1 MAYPNQKIKNRFL
14 PERSYLYYKYPQVGA
29 ERSIEFYF
37 PLLENI
43 DISESQRPNLGTYEL
58 LGRNSNLYSF
68 HGAKSRD
75 FTLRFN
81 MTLPN
86 ILDYMT
92 NVGLSE
98 RFSPNFRYFYND
110 KNIRQKLF
118 VADKMGRDSGIVGGD
133 LGFNL
138 PKKTIENSN
147 SFEYYNRSKSN
158 FFDLFPTEPANP
170 AEELRGL
177 LQKIT
182 NPQSLF
188 QLNDKNN
195 TVVDISPEDSGFIS
209 IIKSTLSPSNTA
221 KLPTKTIRDAVNY
234 FMLLVNVIRT
244 STINNSSNTSLGPPT
259 IYINHGTMY
268 NNIPCVCTNFSIKIN
283 QNTGYDLISMSPR
296 QIEISINLSEN
307 RVGDFGSFVPFG
319 LIKGENST
327 GWESIINDG
336 TYDSHNSTFTGLTG
350 DEMYFNVNDI
360 NFSYTQVI

>member
-98 RFSPNFRYFYND
+98 RFSSQFRYFYND
-110 KNIRQKLF
+110 KETRKLIF
-118 VADKMGRDSGIVGGD
+118 AGESSFFGIESTVED
-133 LGFNL
+133 
-138 PKKTIENSN
+138 
-147 SFEYYNRSKSN
+147 SKSTMFN
-158 FFDLFPTEPANP
+158 YYGRKQLEFNNLQPYEPPNY

-182 NPQSLF
+182 SPQSLF
-188 QLNDKNN
+188 QLNDDDK
-195 TVVDISPEDSGFIS
+195 TVVDIAPGDSGFIS
-209 IIKSTLSPSNTA
+209 IIKSTLSPSNKA
-221 KLPTKTIRDAVNY
+221 NLPTKTIEDAINY
-234 FMLLVNVIRT
+234 FMLLVNIIRT

-283 QNTGYDLISMSPR
+283 QNNGYDLLSMSPK
-296 QIEISINLSEN
+296 QVEISMNLSEN
-307 RVGDFGSFVPFG
+307 RVGDFGSFVPFN
-319 LIKGENST
+319 LIKGENLT
-327 GWESIINDG
+327 GWESIMSNG
-336 TYDSHNSTFTGLTG
+336 TYDSFNSTFTENIFDYL
-350 DEMYFNVNDI
+350 
-360 NFSYTQVI
+360 

>member
-1 MAYPNQKIKNRFL
+1 MSYPNQKIKNRFL
-14 PERSYLYYKYPQVGA
+14 PERSYLYYKYPQAGA

-43 DISESQRPNLGTYEL
+43 DISESQRSNLGTYEL

-68 HGAKSRD
+68 HGAKSRE
-75 FTLRFN
+75 FNLRFN

-118 VADKMGRDSGIVGGD
+118 FYELESGEKFKVIDISPIQSTYYSRANVKYQ
-133 LGFNL
+133 NL
-138 PKKTIENSN
+138 QPYEPP
-147 SFEYYNRSKSN
+147 N
-158 FFDLFPTEPANP
+158 F

-188 QLNDKNN
+188 QLNDG
-195 TVVDISPEDSGFIS
+195 TTVDIAPEDSGFIS
-209 IIKSTLSPSNTA
+209 IIKSTLSPSNKA
-221 KLPTKTIRDAVNY
+221 KLPSKTIEDAVNY
-234 FMLLVNVIRT
+234 FMLLINVIRT

-296 QIEISINLSEN
+296 QVEISMNLSEN
-307 RVGDFGSFVPFG
+307 RVGDFGSFVPFD

-327 GWESIINDG
+327 GWESIMTNG
-336 TYDSHNSTFTGLTG
+336 TYDSYNSTFQDL
-350 DEMYFNVNDI
+350 DFLYR
-360 NFSYTQVI
+360 

>member
-1 MAYPNQKIKNRFL
+1 MSYPNQKIKNRLL

-43 DISESQRPNLGTYEL
+43 DISESQRSNLGTYEL

-68 HGAKSRD
+68 HGAKSRE
-75 FTLRFN
+75 FNLRFN

-98 RFSPNFRYFYND
+98 RFSSEFRYFYND
-110 KNIRQKLF
+110 RASRVSAFFKEP
-118 VADKMGRDSGIVGGD
+118 GIKTTVESRMFNYYLVGET
-133 LGFNL
+133 NY
-138 PKKTIENSN
+138 NSLKP
-147 SFEYYNRSKSN
+147 Y
-158 FFDLFPTEPANP
+158 EPRNY

-188 QLNDKNN
+188 QLNDG
-195 TVVDISPEDSGFIS
+195 TTVDIAPEDSGFIS
-209 IIKSTLSPSNTA
+209 IIKSTLSPSNKA
-221 KLPTKTIRDAVNY
+221 KLPTKTIEDAVNY
-234 FMLLVNVIRT
+234 FMLLINIIRT

-283 QNTGYDLISMSPR
+283 QNNGYDLISMSPR
-296 QIEISINLSEN
+296 QVEISMNLSEN
-307 RVGDFGSFVPFG
+307 RVGDFGSFVPFD

-327 GWESIINDG
+327 GWESIINGDG
-336 TYDSHNSTFTGLTG
+336 TYDSFNSTFIENLY
-350 DEMYFNVNDI
+350 DY
-360 NFSYTQVI
+360 

>member
-1 MAYPNQKIKNRFL
+1 MSYPNQKIKNRFL
-14 PERSYLYYKYPQVGA
+14 PERSYLYYKYPQAGA
-29 ERSIEFYF
+29 EKSIEFYF

-43 DISESQRPNLGTYEL
+43 DISESQRSNLGTYEL

-68 HGAKSRD
+68 HGAKSRE
-75 FTLRFN
+75 FNLRFN

-98 RFSPNFRYFYND
+98 RFSPNFRYFYED
-110 KNIRQKLF
+110 KSVRQNLFIEGRPRAIQSFSISTYYSRANIKYQ
-118 VADKMGRDSGIVGGD
+118 
-133 LGFNL
+133 NL
-138 PKKTIENSN
+138 QPYEPP
-147 SFEYYNRSKSN
+147 N
-158 FFDLFPTEPANP
+158 F

-188 QLNDKNN
+188 QLNDG
-195 TVVDISPEDSGFIS
+195 TTVDIAPEDSGFIS
-209 IIKSTLSPSNTA
+209 IIKSTLSPSNKA
-221 KLPTKTIRDAVNY
+221 KLPSKTIEDAVNY
-234 FMLLVNVIRT
+234 FMLLINVIRT

-296 QIEISINLSEN
+296 QVEISMNLSEN
-307 RVGDFGSFVPFG
+307 RVGDFGSFVPFD

-327 GWESIINDG
+327 GWESVITQG
-336 TYDSHNSTFTGLTG
+336 TYDSYNSTFFDVDYIFL
-350 DEMYFNVNDI
+350 
-360 NFSYTQVI
+360 

>member
-1 MAYPNQKIKNRFL
+1 MAYPNQKIKNRLL
-14 PERSYLYYKYPQVGA
+14 PERSFLYYKYPQVGA

-110 KNIRQKLF
+110 KRKRIAL
-118 VADKMGRDSGIVGGD
+118 
-133 LGFNL
+133 
-138 PKKTIENSN
+138 
-147 SFEYYNRSKSN
+147 FEYKYLGGTEVISNNDEIKNTFNYHYQAKSK
-158 FFDLFPTEPANP
+158 FDYLNPKEPPNY

-188 QLNDKNN
+188 QLNDG
-195 TVVDISPEDSGFIS
+195 TTVDIAPEDSGFIS
-209 IIKSTLSPSNTA
+209 IIKSTLSPSNKA
-221 KLPTKTIRDAVNY
+221 KLPSKTIEDAVNY
-234 FMLLVNVIRT
+234 FMLLVNIIRT

-283 QNTGYDLISMSPR
+283 QNNGYDLLSMSPR
-296 QIEISINLSEN
+296 QVEISMNLSEN
-307 RVGDFGSFVPFG
+307 RVGDFTSFVPFD
-319 LIKGENST
+319 LIAGENST
-327 GWESIINDG
+327 GWESIINRG
-336 TYDSHNSTFTGLTG
+336 TYDSFNSTFEFGVTDL
-350 DEMYFNVNDI
+350 EI
-360 NFSYTQVI
+360 R